1 MGCDGGTIPK
11 RDELVKV
18 KKKPEVKDKQ
28 SELAFLWRY
37 CCISQDMLQIPI
49 VTCGLGRLYNKSS
62 VIEGL
67 LNRTLLPAS
76 AKHIRSLKDIKDL
89 NLSPNPEF
97 DSGAEK
103 PEGMLDDR
111 AAPYICPVT
120 GLEMSGKFR
129 FICLWSCGCVMSERA
144 IKEIETHI
152 CHKCQ
157 QPFTSRDIIVLN
169 GNEDDVKI
177 MQENMKERQALQKA
191 QKKSKK
197 VSLVEKSKPTEIQ
210 EIPEP
215 KSSTSIATPS
225 CSGFKSN
232 NLKRS
237 NNVEKNALVDP
248 EIKKIKTDYSVAK
261 DPKVTDVYKS
271 LFTTHH
277 SEQQQTRAHWVTY
290 NPFYN

>member
-1 MGCDGGTIPK
+1 
-11 RDELVKV
+11 
-18 KKKPEVKDKQ
+18 
-28 SELAFLWRY
+28 
-37 CCISQDMLQIPI
+37 
-49 VTCGLGRLYNKSS
+49 
-62 VIEGL
+62 
-67 LNRTLLPAS
+67 
-76 AKHIRSLKDIKDL
+76 
-89 NLSPNPEF
+89 
-97 DSGAEK
+97 
-103 PEGMLDDR
+103 
-111 AAPYICPVT
+111 
-120 GLEMSGKFR
+120 
-129 FICLWSCGCVMSERA
+129 
-144 IKEIETHI
+144 
-152 CHKCQ
+152 
-157 QPFTSRDIIVLN
+157 
-169 GNEDDVKI
+169 
-177 MQENMKERQALQKA
+177 MKERQALQKA

-197 VSLVEKSKPTEIQ
+197 VGLVEKSKPTEIQ

-237 NNVEKNALVDP
+237 NNAEKNALVDP